1 MAVALLR
8 AEIDV
13 SCIISQ
19 TVTEVKARRGRAQ
32 KPKIRGTQ
40 DKDTDRVR
48 DILPKPPA
56 ALEWPLSA
64 IVSEVAAK
72 PGARLFCIGNPSNHD
87 LESARV
93 NARIAFEP
101 STWHASV
108 GACLGYSDRSGH
120 ALQLA
125 QARRGRAPTRGELK
139 AVRDAPMVEPEQG
152 VFMLHSCWTYWGHSG
167 APLFNEAGHVVGLH
181 CAWDDRTGIRH
192 GQKVSNIH
200 SAVRKAIEHMKL
212 AKGKRCE

>member
-13 SCIISQ
+13 SCIPP
-19 TVTEVKARRGRAQ
+19 VTEVKARRGRAQ

-72 PGARLFCIGNPSNHD
+72 PGARLFCIGNPSK
-87 LESARV
+87 STSKVRV
-93 NARIAFEP
+93 
-101 STWHASV
+101 
-108 GACLGYSDRSGH
+108 
-120 ALQLA
+120 
-125 QARRGRAPTRGELK
+125 
-139 AVRDAPMVEPEQG
+139 
-152 VFMLHSCWTYWGHSG
+152 
-167 APLFNEAGHVVGLH
+167 
-181 CAWDDRTGIRH
+181 
-192 GQKVSNIH
+192 
-200 SAVRKAIEHMKL
+200 
-212 AKGKRCE
+212 